1 MEAFLLQDWTN
12 ILVTG
17 ATQTVVQSEE
27 KWLDLDG
34 YRDLVMW
41 LDVKSVAQSGYVV
54 VDYQTSPVP
63 DENYF
68 VTMWS
73 ETLAVS
79 NTPAVKTILSTATTP
94 FEVWLRWKLRTSG
107 TPPGDWGGCFRIHC
121 TANGKSV
128 RT

>member
-1 MEAFLLQDWTN
+1 VDTFLLQDWTS

-17 ATQTVVQSEE
+17 ATPVVVQSEE

-41 LDVKSVAQSGYVV
+41 LEVKSVTQSGYVV
-54 VDYQTSPVP
+54 LDYQTSPVP

-73 ETLAVS
+73 ETLAAS
-79 NTPAVKTILSTATTP
+79 STPAVKTILSTATTP
-94 FEVWLRWKLRTSG
+94 LEVWLRWKLRVSG
-107 TPPGDWGGCFRIHC
+107 IPPSDWGACFRIHC
-121 TANGKSV
+121 AVNGKALEP
-128 RT
+128 